1 MAEFECVVLY
11 PVGTKLVISDSE
23 IRSEFGD
30 KMVSSSSIKKM
41 WRSNTQVRLQFQPM
55 LHHIWDSE
63 MSLRP
68 VRCGL
73 FT

>member
-1 MAEFECVVLY
+1 MAEFKCVVLY

-23 IRSEFGD
+23 IRSEFGE
-30 KMVSSSSIKKM
+30 KMVSSLSIKKI
-41 WRSNTQVRLQFQPM
+41 WRSNTQVRLQLQPM
-55 LHHIWDSE
+55 LHHIWDSD

-68 VRCGL
+68 VRCDL